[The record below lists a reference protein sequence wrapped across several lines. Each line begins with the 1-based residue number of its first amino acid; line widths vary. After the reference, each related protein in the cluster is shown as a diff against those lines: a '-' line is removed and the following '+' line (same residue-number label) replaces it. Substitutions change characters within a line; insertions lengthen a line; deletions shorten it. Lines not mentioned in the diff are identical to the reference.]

1 MFTMNDNKYIKI
13 LKKAR
18 KIVESEDHYFICW
31 AILDASYWSTSN
43 TVREAGQEI
52 KDYIEDALGWYDT
65 LGQWLSGETKVPKT
79 QMTMENLR
87 EYRLRYIDHLMEVF
101 K

>member
-1 MFTMNDNKYIKI
+1 MKDNKYIKI
-13 LKKAR
+13 LKEVR
-18 KIVESEDHYFICW
+18 KIIESEDHYFICW
-31 AILDASYWSTSN
+31 AIFDVSYMSAPKI
-43 TVREAGQEI
+43 VKEAGQEI
-52 KDYIEDALGWYDT
+52 RDYIEDALGDYES

>member
-1 MFTMNDNKYIKI
+1 MKDNKYIKI
-13 LKKAR
+13 LKEVR
-18 KIVESEDHYFICW
+18 KIIEEEDHYFICW
-31 AILDASYWSTSN
+31 AIFDVSYLSSPN
-43 TVREAGQEI
+43 TVKEAGQEI
-52 KDYIEDALGWYDT
+52 IEYIENSLGEYDS

-79 QMTMENLR
+79 QMTIENLR